1 MYVVTQKRYNYT
13 YVWGAILTVAELVIE
28 AVVEEVK
35 LWLIG
40 LLVDCSNEYPGE
52 HKQDDVA

>member
-1 MYVVTQKRYNYT
+1 M
-13 YVWGAILTVAELVIE
+13 GAILTVAELVIE

-40 LLVDCSNEYPGE
+40 LLVDCSNEYPESTNRMMWLTNGG
-52 HKQDDVA
+52 K